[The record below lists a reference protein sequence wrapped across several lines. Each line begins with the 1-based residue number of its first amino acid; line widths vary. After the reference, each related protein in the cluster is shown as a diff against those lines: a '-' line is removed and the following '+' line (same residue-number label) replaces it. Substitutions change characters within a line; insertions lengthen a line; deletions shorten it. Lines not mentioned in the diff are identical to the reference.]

1 MFADSKGDTR
11 RFFFEVWASMK
22 NGEALEGMAVLV
34 RDVIAMHPEYHEM
47 LDDGHRVIARDFG
60 GAEPAHNPF
69 LHMGLHIALR
79 EQLGANRPFGIV
91 AEHGRLLRGAPDIH
105 AVEHRMIECLAAELW
120 RAQSAGRAPDEQAY
134 LAALAK
140 L

>member
-1 MFADSKGDTR
+1 MITDSRKDTR
-11 RFFFEVWASMK
+11 RYFFEVWGKMK
-22 NGEALEGMAVLV
+22 TGDPLDGMALLV
-34 RDVIAMHPEYHEM
+34 REVIVMHPEYHAL
-47 LDDGHRVIARDFG
+47 LDDGPRVIDRDFG
-60 GAEPAHNPF
+60 GAEPTHNPF

-91 AEHGRLLRGAPDIH
+91 SEHARLQGGAADSH
-105 AVEHRMIECLAAELW
+105 AVEHRMIECLATELW